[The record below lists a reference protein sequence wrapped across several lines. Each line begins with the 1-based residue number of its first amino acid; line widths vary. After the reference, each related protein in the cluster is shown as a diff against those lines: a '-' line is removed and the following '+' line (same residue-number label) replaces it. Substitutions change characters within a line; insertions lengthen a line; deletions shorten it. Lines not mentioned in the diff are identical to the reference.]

1 MKNWLKMTLLKDANK
16 ATINNPKE
24 MKNYELSDKEFKII
38 VLK

>member
-1 MKNWLKMTLLKDANK
+1 MKNWMKMTPLQDADK

-24 MKNYELSDKEFKII
+24 MENYELSDKEFKII